1 MHNGQPREGG
11 SKRRQNSPWIRIVVI
26 LLVANVLVGFHLVNV
41 LEDRTSPKMTKLSHE
56 HQKMLSKEVTGSTA
70 DEQVLEHF
78 RRAGL
83 EITDEESLKRLPSW
97 SEIESVIGN
106 EGPIVV
112 GLERCH
118 DFRTNVP
125 PLRRNLGSAGMFN
138 SGTNLVTRLMKENC
152 VIPERYNMFHT
163 NPKATKEQ
171 YGIRWQCPWGKHTPP
186 KYRHEHLAPKNE
198 KNNPDDCLPIVTIR
212 HPFTWMKSMCKLPYT
227 AKWERSDNSGTGWH
241 KNCPHLVY
249 ADNNKYNKPVKL
261 DFTFSGHILS
271 YASLAHLWNEW
282 YAGYWKDA
290 TFPYLMVRMEDLV
303 FRQYET
309 TRIICDCAGGVVPN
323 EDEFIYIVSS
333 AKTGPAHG
341 KKEERTNMIDAWI
354 KYGKPIKAEFSTL
367 DYNAA
372 VDFLSSELMEK
383 MKYKYPPQS
392 E

>member
-1 MHNGQPREGG
+1 MIVVDDDSKRQLREG
-11 SKRRQNSPWIRIVVI
+11 SKRRRNSSPWIRIVVF

-41 LEDRTSPKMTKLSHE
+41 LEAVRTSPKMTTLSP
-56 HQKMLSKEVTGSTA
+56 LSSGGETA
-70 DEQVLEHF
+70 DERVLEYF
-78 RRAGL
+78 RKAGL
-83 EITDEESLKRLPSW
+83 EINDEESLKRLPTW

-106 EGPIVV
+106 KGPIVV

-118 DFRTNVP
+118 DFRTNIP

-152 VIPERYNMFHT
+152 IIPERYNMYHT

-186 KYRHEHLAPKNE
+186 RYRHDHLAPKNE
-198 KNNPDDCLPIVTIR
+198 KNKPDDCLPIVTIR

-227 AKWERSDNSGTGWH
+227 AKWERSDSGTGWH
-241 KNCPHLVY
+241 NICPHLVY
-249 ADNNKYNKPVKL
+249 ADINKYNQPVKL
-261 DFTFSGHILS
+261 DFTFSGHTLS
-271 YASLAHLWNEW
+271 YISLAHLWNEW
-282 YAGYWKDA
+282 YAGYYNDA

-303 FRQYET
+303 FQQFET
-309 TRIICDCAGGVVPN
+309 TKIICECAGGIVPN

-354 KYGKPIKAEFSTL
+354 KYGKPIKVDFSTL

-372 VDFLSSELMEK
+372 IKFLSSELMEK
-383 MKYKYPPQS
+383 MRFTYPPPS